1 MPQDAVFLRATPD
14 FVRATLALARK
25 DTAEAL
31 RRLLAVP
38 DSAFAQDWRVRLVK
52 FELLASAQRDRE
64 AIIVFDG
71 PVLPPR
77 SPLWV
82 LGMLERG
89 RISERRGEREK
100 ATECYQFVVDVWRHA
115 DPELQR
121 HVSEA
126 REALKRLAA
135 G

>member
-1 MPQDAVFLRATPD
+1 
-14 FVRATLALARK
+14 LARR

-31 RRLLAVP
+31 RRLLALP
-38 DSAFAQDWRVRLVK
+38 DSAFANDWRVRLLK
-52 FELLASAQRDRE
+52 FQLLAATGRERD
-64 AIIVFDG
+64 ALKVFD
-71 PVLPPR
+71 PRVRLPR

-89 RISERRGEREK
+89 HAAERRGERAK
-100 ATECYQFVVDVWRHA
+100 AIECYQFVVDVWRHA
-115 DPELQR
+115 DPELQD

-126 REALKRLAA
+126 REALARLAP